1 MTIRDAIKIGLER
14 KGMTQSKLAEM
25 LGIRRTS
32 VSAWLKG
39 KASPT
44 AENMVEIIRILEIQ
58 KELGL
63 LIENEQSDLEKQ
75 VQVLQAAVLELQHK
89 VRKIE
94 NKR

>member
-44 AENMVEIIRILEIQ
+44 ADNMVEIIKILKIQ

-63 LIENEQSDLEKQ
+63 LVESEESELEKRVSNLEQ
-75 VQVLQAAVLELQHK
+75 AVLDLQSK
-89 VRKIE
+89 DRSKS
-94 NKR
+94 